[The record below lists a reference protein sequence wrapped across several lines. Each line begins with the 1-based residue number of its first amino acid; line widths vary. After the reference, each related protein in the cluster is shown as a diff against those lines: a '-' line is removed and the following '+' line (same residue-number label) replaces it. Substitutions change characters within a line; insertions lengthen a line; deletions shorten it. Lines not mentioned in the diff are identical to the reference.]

1 MLWLLSLLHVLMI
14 SRRKYFMSFGA
25 WSVKAYS
32 FAVLSVM
39 GSALAFGIP
48 PGAAVSSMDVDTG
61 IEPSEGYAFGYDHFY
76 DLDFLTTKLQR

>member
-1 MLWLLSLLHVLMI
+1 
-14 SRRKYFMSFGA
+14 MSFGA

-48 PGAAVSSMDVDTG
+48 LGAAVFKNVDTG

>member
-1 MLWLLSLLHVLMI
+1 MGEAFGERGWGI
-14 SRRKYFMSFGA
+14 TFGA

-48 PGAAVSSMDVDTG
+48 PGAAVFKDVDTG

>member
-1 MLWLLSLLHVLMI
+1 
-14 SRRKYFMSFGA
+14 MSFGA

-39 GSALAFGIP
+39 GSALAFGIS
-48 PGAAVSSMDVDTG
+48 PGAAVFKDVDTG
-61 IEPSEGYAFGYDHFY
+61 IEPSEGYSFGYDHFY